1 MARLME
7 VKLKYCT
14 YEIWDHGDRSV
25 RTVFFDGLSCGG
37 MRDIHDPSNI
47 REAREGQGYTGPDAV
62 WRSLVEHELL
72 HSLVSEILFDRWSL
86 VLRSE
91 AGDETFVSAL
101 DKYEE
106 EAIVLACQRYAN
118 TGKTSA
124 NQTLSRHHY
133 EYIHTRMRNLLRD
146 FC

>member
-1 MARLME
+1 ME

-14 YEIWDHGDRSV
+14 YEVWDEHPRSV

-37 MRDIHDPSNI
+37 MRDENDPSNI
-47 REAREGQGYTGPDAV
+47 REAREGQGYVGPDAV

-91 AGDETFVSAL
+91 AGDETFISAL

-106 EAIVLACQRYAN
+106 EAIVLACQRYSN
-118 TGKTSA
+118 TGRTSA

-133 EYIHTRMRNLLRD
+133 EFILTGMRSLLRD